1 MKKKKEKRKKK
12 KRKKKKKKK
21 EKRKKKKRK
30 KKKEKKKKLTKN
42 QSKKYKLIFLLFI
55 LFLSVTLRGRLRLR
69 RRTMASINPQRKQQQ
84 PKEQKQQQQQPRWK
98 WSGSDEPQ
106 SYYSREDDDG
116 ITLKTATKWYDVK
129 CPEYDEYPYGR
140 YDDDDE
146 CDLHSEHDVSPPS
159 PRISSLFWTTPLSIA
174 SGEEPMFEHEYP
186 EYEEYTHVP
195 FMNLTKEQ
203 RAEKSKHFKFG
214 LCCDCDYGLD
224 DKSEFVCQPRRNGCA
239 TIYAN
244 TCNACYNYHM
254 NLFEKGVGG
263 EHGGCN

>member
-1 MKKKKEKRKKK
+1 LTKKEKRKKK
-12 KRKKKKKKK
+12 K
-21 EKRKKKKRK
+21 EKRKRKR
-30 KKKEKKKKLTKN
+30 KKKKLTKN

-69 RRTMASINPQRKQQQ
+69 RRTMASINPQRKQQ
-84 PKEQKQQQQQPRWK
+84 PKEQKQQPRWK

-116 ITLKTATKWYDVK
+116 ITLKTDTKWYDVK
-129 CPEYDEYPYGR
+129 YPEYDEYPYGR
-140 YDDDDE
+140 DDDE
-146 CDLHSEHDVSPPS
+146 CDLHTSSAAPP

-174 SGEEPMFEHEYP
+174 SGEEPMFEPEYP
-186 EYEEYTHVP
+186 EYEEYTHVVP

>member
-1 MKKKKEKRKKK
+1 
-12 KRKKKKKKK
+12 
-21 EKRKKKKRK
+21 
-30 KKKEKKKKLTKN
+30 
-42 QSKKYKLIFLLFI
+42 
-55 LFLSVTLRGRLRLR
+55 
-69 RRTMASINPQRKQQQ
+69 MASINPQRKQQ
-84 PKEQKQQQQQPRWK
+84 PKEQKQQPRWK

-106 SYYSREDDDG
+106 SYYSRQDDDG

-129 CPEYDEYPYGR
+129 YPEYDEYPYGR
-140 YDDDDE
+140 DDDE
-146 CDLHSEHDVSPPS
+146 CDLHTSSAAPP

-174 SGEEPMFEHEYP
+174 SGEEPMFEPEYP